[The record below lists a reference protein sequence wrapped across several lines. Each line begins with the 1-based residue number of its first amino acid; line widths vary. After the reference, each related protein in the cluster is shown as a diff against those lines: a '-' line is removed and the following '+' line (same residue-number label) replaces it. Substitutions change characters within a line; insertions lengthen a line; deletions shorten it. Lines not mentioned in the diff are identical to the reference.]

1 MPLPATSSARADR
14 LGAPPRPALA
24 LPPRPALRRG
34 LWALPLVI
42 SLLFVVAVLLWLRH
56 SEQVD
61 LEQQRQDLITDALS
75 LEAQIS
81 GRIERESQQLG
92 ELARQLTPGVSPA
105 DFAALPDVQRG
116 LQRWR

>member
-1 MPLPATSSARADR
+1 MPLIHEPSARRAHADR

-42 SLLFVVAVLLWLRH
+42 SLLFVAAVLVWLKR
-56 SEQVD
+56 SEQAD

-81 GRIERESQQLG
+81 ARIERETQ
-92 ELARQLTPGVSPA
+92 
-105 DFAALPDVQRG
+105 
-116 LQRWR
+116 